1 MIKNIM
7 IGLTIAALMCFVA
20 LAFIGTTVSAW
31 YVVVWIVPVLIE
43 QITKRNYNRS

>member
-1 MIKNIM
+1 M

>member
-7 IGLTIAALMCFVA
+7 IGLTLAALMCFVA